1 VIAMSALE
9 LLAVLVSE
17 SPAASS
23 GDGIAAFWRASESV
37 RSQFAT
43 PVERAVAG
51 GFFGDRLACAFASG
65 YQAALHALVPAL
77 PADAV
82 ASFCVTEE
90 AGNHPRAIQ
99 TTIETVSSGKIIVR
113 GKKRWSTMAP
123 LADTLVAVTKSGIDD
138 QGRPKLWAVV
148 IPKDSRG
155 LVVTTM
161 PPTPFVP
168 EVPHAELV
176 FDRVEL
182 RADAILAG
190 DGYANFVKPFR
201 TIEDLHVQAAVLGYL
216 LSVAA
221 RWGFSDEHR
230 ERLVALVLSA
240 LSLSKLDPGRPET
253 HVALAGLLTEIADI
267 HTAIEPEWAHVDDAE
282 RERWYRDRALV
293 QVASKA
299 RQKRRERAWERLS
312 GRDQS

>member
-1 VIAMSALE
+1 MSTSE
-9 LLAVLVSE
+9 LLTLVVSE
-17 SPAASS
+17 SPAASP
-23 GDGIAAFWRASESV
+23 GDDLQAFWQASESL
-37 RSQFAT
+37 RTRFTA

-65 YQAALHALVPAL
+65 YEAALHALVPAL
-77 PADAV
+77 PADSV

-90 AGNHPRAIQ
+90 GGNHPRAVQ
-99 TTIETVSSGKIIVR
+99 TTIETVSSGRIVVR
-113 GKKRWSTMAP
+113 GKKRWSTLAP
-123 LADTLVAVTKSGIDD
+123 LADTLVTVAKSGIGDD
-138 QGRPKLWAVV
+138 GRPKLWAVV
-148 IPKDSRG
+148 IPKSARG
-155 LVVTTM
+155 LTATTM

-201 TIEDLHVQAAVLGYL
+201 TVEDLHVQAAMLGYL

-221 RWGFSDEHR
+221 RWGFSDTHR
-230 ERLVALVLSA
+230 ERLAALILSA
-240 LSLSKLDPGRPET
+240 VSIAALDPSGPET
-253 HVALAGLLTEIADI
+253 HVALAGLLTEIADL
-267 HTAIEPEWAHVDDAE
+267 HSAIESEWAHVDDAE

-299 RQKRRERAWERLS
+299 RQKRRERAWERIS
-312 GRDQS
+312 GRDQP